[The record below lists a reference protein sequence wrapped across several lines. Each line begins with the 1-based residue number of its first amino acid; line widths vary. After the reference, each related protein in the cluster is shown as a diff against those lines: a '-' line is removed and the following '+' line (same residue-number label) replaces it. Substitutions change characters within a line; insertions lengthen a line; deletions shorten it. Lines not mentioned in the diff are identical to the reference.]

1 MERLERLNYNIREQE
16 EQLETLVREKY
27 RIQWRF
33 DEERQKLKS
42 TNSQIQRELEEVYQI
57 TLQDIRQLTD
67 GDWEEELVQ
76 AKKVM
81 EKYRSSQ
88 EEVYHEKIRE
98 LARRE
103 EESLQEN
110 SYQYRL
116 KEMKIEELYD
126 ERRHLYNER

>member
-16 EQLETLVREKY
+16 EQLDILAQEKY

-33 DEERQKLKS
+33 DEEREELRR

-67 GDWEEELVQ
+67 GDWEEELLQ

-98 LARRE
+98 LARQE

-110 SYQYRL
+110 NYQYRL
-116 KEMKIEELYD
+116 KEMEIEELYN
-126 ERRHLYNER
+126 ERRHLHNER

>member
-1 MERLERLNYNIREQE
+1 MERLERLNQNIREQE

-42 TNSQIQRELEEVYQI
+42 TNSQIQRELDEVYQT

-67 GDWEEELVQ
+67 GDWEEELFQ

-81 EKYRSSQ
+81 EKYRSFQ
-88 EEVYHEKIRE
+88 EEVYHVKTRE

-110 SYQYRL
+110 NYQYRL
-116 KEMKIEELYD
+116 KEMEIEELYD

>member
-1 MERLERLNYNIREQE
+1 MERLEIVNRSIREQE
-16 EQLETLVREKY
+16 EQLDILVQEKY
-27 RIQWRF
+27 KIQWRF
-33 DEERQKLKS
+33 DEEREELRR
-42 TNSQIQRELEEVYQI
+42 TNSQIQRELDEVYQI

-67 GDWEEELVQ
+67 GDWEEGLVQ

-81 EKYRSSQ
+81 EKYRSFQ
-88 EEVYHEKIRE
+88 EEVYHVKTRE

-110 SYQYRL
+110 NYQYRL